1 MAKPNR
7 DIRKQFLLEKN
18 IASRLKEVAEYKETS
33 ENEIIHRAL
42 SAYLKRFD
50 SVLPA
55 ALEPIDITKEV
66 IKC

>member
-7 DIRKQFLLEKN
+7 DTRKQFLFDKDTAARLKSV
-18 IASRLKEVAEYKETS
+18 ADLKEVS
-33 ENEIIHRAL
+33 ENEIVNRAL

-50 SVLPA
+50 NVVPA
-55 ALEPIDITKEV
+55 DIEPMDITREV